1 VGKKTSVYLSDEL
14 AERVRASGV
23 SPAELI
29 RRGLDASEPE
39 PLEVMLRRVLTA
51 VLDERDAFLDER
63 NALAQAGCPPHP
75 KARIVKGLCGAC
87 GTYVGRGG
95 NQQ

>member
-14 AERVRASGV
+14 AERVRASGA

-29 RRGLDASEPE
+29 RRGLDAAGPE

-51 VLDERDAFLDER
+51 VLEERDAP
-63 NALAQAGCPPHP
+63 AQADCPHP
-75 KARIVKGLCGAC
+75 KARIVKGLCNAC
-87 GTYVGRGG
+87 GTYVGRNGE
-95 NQQ
+95 QK